1 MDLRQSNFVKRSI
14 LPQILSAA
22 VAFVR
27 YFCRTVGWRANPCL
41 TRLPRFFTRN
51 PGRRKHQALAM
62 CATRIELMTN
72 TMGAPP
78 EILGN
83 ASDLSVEA
91 DLWAAT
97 ANHEKPRTF
106 PGGHSHNLDVPRDL
120 P

>member
-1 MDLRQSNFVKRSI
+1 
-14 LPQILSAA
+14 
-22 VAFVR
+22 
-27 YFCRTVGWRANPCL
+27 
-41 TRLPRFFTRN
+41 
-51 PGRRKHQALAM
+51 M

-120 P
+120 PRINQEYHPASQSLFGAV